1 MKRRDFIGKSL
12 LIYPLLA
19 TPKILLADS
28 IEKSISPNAMSLE
41 KAIDTLTDE
50 LPLDSIEESKRIEF
64 IIPEIAENGAVI
76 PVKIKVNK
84 TTTTKELAVKS
95 IHLFSTQESNSRCI
109 EVFYLKPS
117 MEKVIF
123 ATRIKLTTSQIVIV
137 LVGLVDGSFIKK
149 TARSKLVIHSC
160 GGKTFVL

>member
-50 LPLDSIEESKRIEF
+50 LPLESIEESKRIEF
-64 IIPEIAENGAVI
+64 KIPEIVENGAVI

-84 TTTTKELAVKS
+84 TTTKELAVKS
-95 IHLFSTQESNSRCI
+95 IHIFSTKESNSRCI
-109 EVFYLKPS
+109 EVFYLNPS
-117 MEKVIF
+117 IDKVIF

-160 GGKTFVL
+160 GGETFVL

>member
-28 IEKSISPNAMSLE
+28 KEKNISVNAMSLE

-76 PVKIKVNK
+76 PVKIKV
-84 TTTTKELAVKS
+84 TKPLWTKS
-95 IHLFSTQESNSRCI
+95 
-109 EVFYLKPS
+109 P
-117 MEKVIF
+117 
-123 ATRIKLTTSQIVIV
+123 
-137 LVGLVDGSFIKK
+137 
-149 TARSKLVIHSC
+149 
-160 GGKTFVL
+160 